1 MAYSRSFSRRPQN
14 LLRTT
19 LLCAPFPDELISGF
33 LPLGLPLIEADLHL
47 SYKQTGLLFTA
58 GGIAAMLLE
67 PSMNLLSDRGSKRP
81 WVLGGMLCMM
91 ASFALAASAPNF
103 AWLLVAMTCMFPAS
117 GAAVGLA
124 QATLIDAAPN
134 DAARTMTRWT
144 LIAAVG
150 DLLSP
155 ATVALVAALS
165 LGWRPL
171 FWLAT
176 LVWLVAVAV
185 LWRQRFPRPVATPD
199 DEDALSL
206 LAGLRTALGTPHLLR
221 WTAIAL
227 FASMLD
233 EVFLGFA
240 GLYLQN
246 ALGAVPV
253 AISLALGAQMVG
265 GLATLVVLDRVA
277 VRWQPERLVAV
288 VAVVTLAGVVML
300 LSTRSIVLAAA
311 ALFVIGAGAAGWYP
325 IAKAQAYALL
335 PGRSGTVR
343 AVDDLGAPFEVALPL
358 VVGALADRF
367 GITAGM
373 SVLGLAPLLVL
384 LVLPRRIKP

>member
-1 MAYSRSFSRRPQN
+1 
-14 LLRTT
+14 
-19 LLCAPFPDELISGF
+19 
-33 LPLGLPLIEADLHL
+33 
-47 SYKQTGLLFTA
+47 
-58 GGIAAMLLE
+58 
-67 PSMNLLSDRGSKRP
+67 
-81 WVLGGMLCMM
+81 
-91 ASFALAASAPNF
+91 
-103 AWLLVAMTCMFPAS
+103 
-117 GAAVGLA
+117 
-124 QATLIDAAPN
+124 
-134 DAARTMTRWT
+134 
-144 LIAAVG
+144 VG

-206 LAGLRTALGTPHLLR
+206 LAGLRTALSTPHLLR

-277 VRWQPERLVAV
+277 VRWQPERLVAA

-343 AVDDLGAPFEVALPL
+343 AVEDLGAPFEVALPL